1 MNYSNRVSAMQASPI
16 RKLVPFAQAAKDKG
30 IKVYHLNIG
39 QPDIKTPKGF
49 FDAVK
54 NFDSEVLEYATSEG
68 IPELLEA
75 LQNYY
80 KTYDMNFE
88 KDELLVTNG
97 GSEALLFT
105 MMAVC
110 DPGDNLLVPE
120 PFYTNYNGFGQS
132 VNVEVNAVTTKAE
145 NGFHLPSKEEILS
158 KVDDKTKAII
168 LSNPGN
174 PTGAIYTKEE
184 LNILA
189 EIAKEKNIPI
199 CQDTGMAVF
208 FVEIGQEVLIEGDTL
223 TDAINEGV
231 RQGYEEGY
239 LRKSVVSPINR
250 VNTKD
255 NTPAVIHYDMV
266 KGDKIKIEF
275 AAKGFGSENMSKM
288 KMLKPSDGLEGIKKF
303 IIDTVSEAGPNPCPP
318 MVIGVGIGGTVDKCA
333 QIAKKALFRELGE
346 FNKDENIAKL
356 ESELLTAINK
366 LGIGPQ
372 GLGGTTTALGLNIE
386 TFPTHI
392 AGLPVVVN
400 INCHASRHKK
410 VVI

>member
-1 MNYSNRVSAMQASPI
+1 MRKIKSEQIVEQVKKLCMEASLYLGEDVLSCI
-16 RKLVPFAQAAKDKG
+16 KEKAKSEK
-30 IKVYHLNIG
+30 
-39 QPDIKTPKGF
+39 
-49 FDAVK
+49 
-54 NFDSEVLEYATSEG
+54 SEVG
-68 IPELLEA
+68 KNI
-75 LQNYY
+75 
-80 KTYDMNFE
+80 
-88 KDELLVTNG
+88 
-97 GSEALLFT
+97 
-105 MMAVC
+105 
-110 DPGDNLLVPE
+110 
-120 PFYTNYNGFGQS
+120 
-132 VNVEVNAVTTKAE
+132 
-145 NGFHLPSKEEILS
+145 
-158 KVDDKTKAII
+158 
-168 LSNPGN
+168 
-174 PTGAIYTKEE
+174 
-184 LNILA
+184 LNILVENA

>member
-1 MNYSNRVSAMQASPI
+1 MRKIKSEQIVEQVKKLCIEASLYLGDDVLSCI
-16 RKLVPFAQAAKDKG
+16 KEKAKTEK
-30 IKVYHLNIG
+30 
-39 QPDIKTPKGF
+39 
-49 FDAVK
+49 
-54 NFDSEVLEYATSEG
+54 SEVG
-68 IPELLEA
+68 KNI
-75 LQNYY
+75 
-80 KTYDMNFE
+80 
-88 KDELLVTNG
+88 
-97 GSEALLFT
+97 
-105 MMAVC
+105 
-110 DPGDNLLVPE
+110 
-120 PFYTNYNGFGQS
+120 
-132 VNVEVNAVTTKAE
+132 
-145 NGFHLPSKEEILS
+145 
-158 KVDDKTKAII
+158 
-168 LSNPGN
+168 
-174 PTGAIYTKEE
+174 
-184 LNILA
+184 LNILVENA

-208 FVEIGQEVLIEGDTL
+208 FVEIGQEVLVEGDTI

-239 LRKSVVSPINR
+239 LRKSVVSPISR
-250 VNTKD
+250 INTKD
-255 NTPAVIHYDMV
+255 NTPAIIHYEMV
-266 KGDKIKIEF
+266 KGDEIKIEF

-346 FNKDENIAKL
+346 FNEDENIAKL
-356 ESELLTAINK
+356 ESELLASINK

>member
-1 MNYSNRVSAMQASPI
+1 MRKIKSEQIVEQVKKICIEASLYLGEDVLSCI
-16 RKLVPFAQAAKDKG
+16 KEKAKSEK
-30 IKVYHLNIG
+30 
-39 QPDIKTPKGF
+39 
-49 FDAVK
+49 
-54 NFDSEVLEYATSEG
+54 SEVG
-68 IPELLEA
+68 KNI
-75 LQNYY
+75 
-80 KTYDMNFE
+80 
-88 KDELLVTNG
+88 
-97 GSEALLFT
+97 
-105 MMAVC
+105 
-110 DPGDNLLVPE
+110 
-120 PFYTNYNGFGQS
+120 
-132 VNVEVNAVTTKAE
+132 
-145 NGFHLPSKEEILS
+145 
-158 KVDDKTKAII
+158 
-168 LSNPGN
+168 
-174 PTGAIYTKEE
+174 
-184 LNILA
+184 LNILVENA

-250 VNTKD
+250 INTKD

>member
-1 MNYSNRVSAMQASPI
+1 MRKIKSEQIVEQVKKLCIEASLYLGEDVLSCI
-16 RKLVPFAQAAKDKG
+16 KEKAKSEK
-30 IKVYHLNIG
+30 
-39 QPDIKTPKGF
+39 
-49 FDAVK
+49 
-54 NFDSEVLEYATSEG
+54 SEVG
-68 IPELLEA
+68 KNI
-75 LQNYY
+75 
-80 KTYDMNFE
+80 
-88 KDELLVTNG
+88 
-97 GSEALLFT
+97 
-105 MMAVC
+105 
-110 DPGDNLLVPE
+110 
-120 PFYTNYNGFGQS
+120 
-132 VNVEVNAVTTKAE
+132 
-145 NGFHLPSKEEILS
+145 
-158 KVDDKTKAII
+158 
-168 LSNPGN
+168 
-174 PTGAIYTKEE
+174 
-184 LNILA
+184 LNILVENA

-239 LRKSVVSPINR
+239 LRKSLVSPINR

>member
-1 MNYSNRVSAMQASPI
+1 MRKIKSEQIVEQVKKLCIEASLYLGDDVLSCI
-16 RKLVPFAQAAKDKG
+16 KEKAKTEK
-30 IKVYHLNIG
+30 
-39 QPDIKTPKGF
+39 
-49 FDAVK
+49 
-54 NFDSEVLEYATSEG
+54 SEVG
-68 IPELLEA
+68 KNI
-75 LQNYY
+75 
-80 KTYDMNFE
+80 
-88 KDELLVTNG
+88 
-97 GSEALLFT
+97 
-105 MMAVC
+105 
-110 DPGDNLLVPE
+110 
-120 PFYTNYNGFGQS
+120 
-132 VNVEVNAVTTKAE
+132 
-145 NGFHLPSKEEILS
+145 
-158 KVDDKTKAII
+158 
-168 LSNPGN
+168 
-174 PTGAIYTKEE
+174 
-184 LNILA
+184 LNILVENA
-189 EIAKEKNIPI
+189 EIAKKKNIPI

-208 FVEIGQEVLIEGDTL
+208 FVEIGQEVLVEGDTI

-239 LRKSVVSPINR
+239 LRKSVVSPISR
-250 VNTKD
+250 INTKD
-255 NTPAVIHYDMV
+255 NTPAIIHYEMV

-346 FNKDENIAKL
+346 FNEDENIAKL
-356 ESELLTAINK
+356 ESELLASINK

>member
-1 MNYSNRVSAMQASPI
+1 MRKIKSEQIVEQVKKLCIEASLYLGEDVLSCI
-16 RKLVPFAQAAKDKG
+16 KEKAKSEK
-30 IKVYHLNIG
+30 
-39 QPDIKTPKGF
+39 
-49 FDAVK
+49 
-54 NFDSEVLEYATSEG
+54 SEVG
-68 IPELLEA
+68 KNI
-75 LQNYY
+75 
-80 KTYDMNFE
+80 
-88 KDELLVTNG
+88 
-97 GSEALLFT
+97 
-105 MMAVC
+105 
-110 DPGDNLLVPE
+110 
-120 PFYTNYNGFGQS
+120 
-132 VNVEVNAVTTKAE
+132 
-145 NGFHLPSKEEILS
+145 
-158 KVDDKTKAII
+158 
-168 LSNPGN
+168 
-174 PTGAIYTKEE
+174 
-184 LNILA
+184 LNILVENA

-208 FVEIGQEVLIEGDTL
+208 FVEIGQEGLIEGDTL